1 MACFS
6 LLWIQQLIIWIIVV
20 AAIVAIIRVV
30 VPWLT
35 TVMGGT
41 MPGPVLA
48 ILNIVMW
55 AVIAIA
61 VVIIVFDLLACIASG
76 PRILPR

>member
-6 LLWIQQLIIWIIVV
+6 LLWIQKLIIWIIVI
-20 AAIVAIIRVV
+20 AAIVAIIRIV

-35 TVMGGT
+35 SITGGA

-61 VVIIVFDLLACIASG
+61 VVIIVFDLIACIASG
-76 PRILPR
+76 PRLLPR

>member
-6 LLWIQQLIIWIIVV
+6 IVWIQQLIIWIIVI
-20 AAIVAIIRVV
+20 AAIVAIIRIV

-35 TVMGGT
+35 GIAGGSL
-41 MPGPVLA
+41 PGPVWA
-48 ILNIVMW
+48 ILNIVLW
-55 AVIAIA
+55 AVVAIA
-61 VVIIVFDLLACIASG
+61 VVIIVFDLIACIASA

>member
-6 LLWIQQLIIWIIVV
+6 LVWVQQLIIWIIVI

-35 TVMGGT
+35 GVMGGSLPT
-41 MPGPVLA
+41 PVWQ
-48 ILNIVMW
+48 ILNIVLW
-55 AVIAIA
+55 AVVAIA
-61 VVIIVFDLLACIASG
+61 VVIIVFDLIACIANV
-76 PRILPR
+76 PRILR

>member
-20 AAIVAIIRVV
+20 AAIVAIIRIV

-35 TVMGGT
+35 GVMGGSL
-41 MPGPVLA
+41 PGPVLA
-48 ILNIVMW
+48 ILNIVLW
-55 AVIAIA
+55 AVVAIA
-61 VVIIVFDLLACIASG
+61 VVIIVFDLIACIASG
-76 PRILPR
+76 PRLLPR

>member
-6 LLWIQQLIIWIIVV
+6 LLWVQQLIIWIIVI
-20 AAIVAIIRVV
+20 AAIVAIIRIV

-35 TVMGGT
+35 GIMGGSL
-41 MPGPVLA
+41 PAPVWQ
-48 ILNIVMW
+48 ILNIVLW
-55 AVIAIA
+55 AVVAIA
-61 VVIIVFDLLACIASG
+61 VVIIVFDLIACIASG